1 MIGVIYRPEV
11 ELWSHYVYARIAQQ
25 FDLLVHVDET
35 TALEPLEPW
44 SSLEKPAETYPS
56 GL

>member
-1 MIGVIYRPEV
+1 MIGVIYRPET
-11 ELWSHYVYARIAQQ
+11 ERWSHYVDARAADQ

-35 TALEPLEPW
+35 TALEPLEAW
-44 SSLEKPAETYPS
+44 SAVEQPAKTYPS